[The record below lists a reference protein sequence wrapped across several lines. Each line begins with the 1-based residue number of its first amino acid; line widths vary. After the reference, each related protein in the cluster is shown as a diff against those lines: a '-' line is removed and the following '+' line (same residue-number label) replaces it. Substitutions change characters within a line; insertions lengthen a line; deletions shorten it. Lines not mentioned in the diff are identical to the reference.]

1 MTPGGGEGF
10 RLLGLTLP
18 PGRAA
23 GPAGHSELP
32 EADKGPEGHNGPER
46 PEGPEGHDGR
56 EHPEG
61 HERESVRPQL
71 ASSAS
76 HPATL
81 VAKASFLIPSS
92 SPLFDGHFPGKP
104 IFPGVAHL
112 ALVRRVLTELAA
124 RGLAANAAGSGEPPR
139 TAEVAGNGA
148 APEAVGAIGD
158 TMNAGGAEGTEA
170 TEIVAVRNLR
180 LRLPVNPGDRLAL
193 RLAANTGGSL
203 RFEIRRGAELVS
215 QGEVRTAGPNTA
227 PSPSSPTPPLRA
239 ANLSSSTPADAT
251 ATGPE
256 NPFPP
261 TAALLPH
268 APPARLLSA
277 VLSASATSIVCSAV
291 IPVSHPLAAGAA
303 APGFLGLEIAA
314 QAAAC
319 LEALRRSPT
328 GAPPIGYL
336 VGVRHADLAPTL
348 PCGVH
353 LHVSANLAG
362 HAAALTVYEFEL
374 HLAAESA
381 TPYVSAAKPLAAGT
395 LSTFLPTTG

>member
-10 RLLGLTLP
+10 RLLSLTMP
-18 PGRAA
+18 PGRDA
-23 GPAGHSELP
+23 GPAGHP
-32 EADKGPEGHNGPER
+32 EY
-46 PEGPEGHDGR
+46 PEGHDGQDGHERR
-56 EHPEG
+56 ERPEG

-81 VAKASFLIPSS
+81 VAEASFHIPSS
-92 SPLFDGHFPGKP
+92 SPLFEGHFPGKP

-112 ALVRRVLTELAA
+112 ALVRRLLAELAA
-124 RGLAANAAGSGEPPR
+124 RGLAVNTAGSAEAPR
-139 TAEVAGNGA
+139 TAEVVENEA
-148 APEAVGAIGD
+148 AYATVGATRD
-158 TMNAGGAEGTEA
+158 TMNAGGGEG

-193 RLAANTGGSL
+193 RLAANSGGSL

-215 QGEVRTAGPNTA
+215 QGEVRVGGPNAA
-227 PSPSSPTPPLRA
+227 PSPSPPTPPLGPA
-239 ANLSSSTPADAT
+239 DWSSSTPADAT
-251 ATGPE
+251 ATGPG
-256 NPFPP
+256 NPLPP

-268 APPARLLSA
+268 APPAHLLTA
-277 VLSASATSIVCSAV
+277 VLSASATGIVCSAV
-291 IPVSHPLAAGAA
+291 IPATHPLAANAA

-319 LEALRRSPT
+319 LEALRRPAT

-353 LHVSANLAG
+353 LRVSANLAG

-374 HLAAESA
+374 HLAAENA
-381 TPYVSAAKPLAAGT
+381 TPYVSTGEPIAAGT
-395 LSTFLPTTG
+395 LSTFLPTPA